1 MLFYRYKCRGCG
13 EAFRVLHRNGTSPQV
28 RCPSCGGKDADRL
41 LPRIGV
47 IYKGSGYYSTD
58 HRSRESERK
67 ARSAKSET
75 TAAAS
80 KAEFPGEA

>member
-1 MLFYRYKCRGCG
+1 
-13 EAFRVLHRNGTSPQV
+13 
-28 RCPSCGGKDADRL
+28 
-41 LPRIGV
+41 V